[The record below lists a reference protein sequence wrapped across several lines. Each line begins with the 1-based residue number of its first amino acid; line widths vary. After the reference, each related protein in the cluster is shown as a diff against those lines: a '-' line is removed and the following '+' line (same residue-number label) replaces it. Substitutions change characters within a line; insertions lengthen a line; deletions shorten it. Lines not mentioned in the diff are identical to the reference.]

1 MKETIIATLINLLN
15 ITPKDFAQA
24 IGASTGNVH
33 DWVSGRTHPSK
44 TSKEKICSTF
54 HISKNWLNTGEGNPF
69 SNESEDKKT
78 RICKEYELKEDMNYS
93 LSLDEEALI
102 DIYRELNR
110 DCRKKL
116 YRYANDLLIEENKN
130 KRKSYISE
138 TTEINKNIG

>member
-1 MKETIIATLINLLN
+1 MKETIIATLINILN
-15 ITPKDFAQA
+15 TTQKDFAKA

-33 DWVSGRTHPSK
+33 DWVSGRTNPSK

-54 HISKNWLNTGEGNPF
+54 HISKDWLDTGEGNPF
-69 SNESEDKKT
+69 LNEPEITKT
-78 RICKEYELKEDMNYS
+78 RIDKKNELDEDVVYS
-93 LSLDEEALI
+93 LSVDEEALI

-116 YRYANDLLIEENKN
+116 YRYAHDLLALENKN
-130 KRKSYISE
+130 KRKSYTST

>member
-15 ITPKDFAQA
+15 ITPKDSAQA

-69 SNESEDKKT
+69 SNESEDKKLVYAKNT
-78 RICKEYELKEDMNYS
+78 NQ
-93 LSLDEEALI
+93 
-102 DIYRELNR
+102 
-110 DCRKKL
+110 KK
-116 YRYANDLLIEENKN
+116 I
-130 KRKSYISE
+130 
-138 TTEINKNIG
+138 

>member
-1 MKETIIATLINLLN
+1 
-15 ITPKDFAQA
+15 
-24 IGASTGNVH
+24 
-33 DWVSGRTHPSK
+33 
-44 TSKEKICSTF
+44 
-54 HISKNWLNTGEGNPF
+54 
-69 SNESEDKKT
+69 
-78 RICKEYELKEDMNYS
+78 MNYS

-116 YRYANDLLIEENKN
+116 YRYAHDLLIEEN

>member
-54 HISKNWLNTGEGNPF
+54 HISKNWLNTG
-69 SNESEDKKT
+69 
-78 RICKEYELKEDMNYS
+78 
-93 LSLDEEALI
+93 DEEALI
-102 DIYRELNR
+102 DIYWELNR

-116 YRYANDLLIEENKN
+116 YRYAHDLLIEENKN

>member
-54 HISKNWLNTGEGNPF
+54 HISKNWLNTG
-69 SNESEDKKT
+69 
-78 RICKEYELKEDMNYS
+78 
-93 LSLDEEALI
+93 DEEALI

-116 YRYANDLLIEENKN
+116 YRYAHDLLTEENKN
-130 KRKSYISE
+130 KRKSYTSE